1 MKIEKKVLALLCCVW
16 VLIVLYPNP
25 AIVPLN
31 VYRVFN
37 PPVDPVAV
45 RDISAQ
51 LPNNANVVD
60 EFLGNELEYDYD
72 WKVYSVPW
80 YFPTPAEVW
89 EKGEGDCKGR
99 AILFAS
105 ILEEKGIDY
114 EIHFSPIH
122 FWVDYEGKQ
131 IQAFE
136 EKYEMGRP
144 HPYSEILDKWTEN
157 LWYPMPLG
165 RKVLLFAGLA
175 CIILAN
181 KIVAIGF
188 WVHRKKPLAA
198 LFKPSK

>member
-1 MKIEKKVLALLCCVW
+1 MKIEKRVLALLCCVW

-37 PPVDPVAV
+37 PPIDPVAV
-45 RDISAQ
+45 RDISSQ
-51 LPNNANVVD
+51 LPKNANVVD

-89 EKGEGDCKGR
+89 EKGKGDCKGR
-99 AILFAS
+99 SILFAS

-114 EIHFSPIH
+114 EIYFSPIH

-131 IQAFE
+131 IREFE

-144 HPYSEILDKWTEN
+144 HPYEEILERWAEC

-175 CIILAN
+175 CIISAN
-181 KIVAIGF
+181 KIIAISS
-188 WVHRKKPLAA
+188 WVHRKKP
-198 LFKPSK
+198 PTSSS